1 MSGYFGGPER
11 EQHGFGGSSD
21 SPLHADQIGSWSQA
35 DLRRFVV
42 NLLLSDPGALPKEV
56 SGPSQQL
63 PAGAT
68 DGSVPVWDS
77 ASNRWVTS
85 LEHPAPGSDLADTSV
100 ALAKLASTVP
110 YLVEDYAGDGTAGT
124 KTFSSLPSDRK
135 HLLVLLSARASAAV
149 QLSAIY
155 VRFNGDSGANY
166 TLWQMVLSGSAF
178 SAGGGTAATA
188 INTITVPGNSALGSR
203 AGAGILF
210 IPNFADTNLHK
221 SVWHFGGAYANT
233 GAAQQDIRGG
243 VGHWGNTAAITS
255 VLVGINNPNYT
266 SGTRISLYAF

>member
-1 MSGYFGGPER
+1 MQR
-11 EQHGFGGSSD
+11 D
-21 SPLHADQIGSWSQA
+21 SIAEWSQA
-35 DLRRFVV
+35 DLRRFVI

-110 YLVEDYAGDGTAGT
+110 YLVEDYAGDNTAGV
-124 KTFSSLPSDRK
+124 KTFSTLPTDRK
-135 HLLVLLSARASAAV
+135 HLLVLMSGRAGPAVVLSS
-149 QLSAIY
+149 IY

-166 TLWQMVLSGSAF
+166 TLWQMVLAGGAF
-178 SAGGGTAATA
+178 SAGGGGGATG
-188 INTITVPGNSALGSR
+188 INTFQFPGASGIAGRS
-203 AGAGILF
+203 GAGILF

-221 SVWHFGGAYANT
+221 SAWHFGGVYSAA
-233 GAAQQDIRGG
+233 GASQQDIRGG
-243 VGHWGNTAAITS
+243 VGHWSNTAAITS
-255 VLVGINNPNYT
+255 VTVGINNPNFV